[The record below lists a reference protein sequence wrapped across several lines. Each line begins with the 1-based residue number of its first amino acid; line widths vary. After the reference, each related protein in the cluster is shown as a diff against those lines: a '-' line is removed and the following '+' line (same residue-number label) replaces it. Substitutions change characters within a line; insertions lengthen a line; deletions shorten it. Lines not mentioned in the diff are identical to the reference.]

1 MCMNVFRRNKKLSVD
16 YYLGKRW
23 YSEKEW
29 NRFRIVHRRTIIVM
43 TIGVIIAYVAGLMEV
58 WKWVL

>member
-1 MCMNVFRRNKKLSVD
+1 MCLNPFKRNPKLKD

-23 YSEKEW
+23 YSQKEW

-43 TIGVIIAYVAGLMEV
+43 TVGIIVAYVAGLMEV